1 MALKVEEEGAVSQGI
16 QGTQPWKLERQEHSL
31 P

>member
-1 MALKVEEEGAVSQGI
+1 MLALKMKEGAVSQGI
-16 QGTQPWKLERQEHSL
+16 QWCLEAGKGKEIYF